1 MAQTYGVNPY
11 AYGAQVFD
19 TTPYAKVYL
28 ERQAKE
34 QAKQEAVDKYFR
46 DQLTKGVNKKG
57 LRPAEQQVVSQIE
70 NERKNFYAQ
79 NREALKRND
88 LNALERF
95 NRFGADIEQVLS
107 GGLEVTERLGRIYPS
122 IQKQKYG
129 ITENFAKKVLPSMT
143 ETPRF
148 IYKNGEIID
157 NPKLKLS

>member
-107 GGLEVTERLGRIYPS
+107 GGLS
-122 IQKQKYG
+122 
-129 ITENFAKKVLPSMT
+129 
-143 ETPRF
+143 
-148 IYKNGEIID
+148 
-157 NPKLKLS
+157 